1 MSNLKRKF
9 LESKASLIQKK
20 IVRYLEP
27 KSLLELEKELNY
39 LLQTERALVKLSRQM
54 NVSVDQL
61 QMVIDDFLELLRL
74 MQL

>member
-1 MSNLKRKF
+1 MSNLKRKL
-9 LESKASLIQKK
+9 LESKASSIQKK

-39 LLQTERALVKLSRQM
+39 FLQTERALVKLSRQM

-61 QMVIDDFLELLRL
+61 QTIIDDFLELLRL